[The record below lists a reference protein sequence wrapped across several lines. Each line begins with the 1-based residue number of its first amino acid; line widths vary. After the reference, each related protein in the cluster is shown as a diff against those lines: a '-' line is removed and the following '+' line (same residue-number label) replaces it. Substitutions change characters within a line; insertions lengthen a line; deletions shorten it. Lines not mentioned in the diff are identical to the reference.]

1 MVAKLIRQ
9 VFRQCQRLLVFFV
22 TTNTKHKLM
31 LSIDVAYSVRRTQSI
46 KGFINISVVIKRS
59 LVLWTQ
65 KLIH

>member
-9 VFRQCQRLLVFFV
+9 VFRPCQHLVTYFV

-31 LSIDVAYSVRRTQSI
+31 LSIDVAYSLRRTKSI
-46 KGFINISVVIKRS
+46 KDFINISVVIKRS

-65 KLIH
+65 KLMY